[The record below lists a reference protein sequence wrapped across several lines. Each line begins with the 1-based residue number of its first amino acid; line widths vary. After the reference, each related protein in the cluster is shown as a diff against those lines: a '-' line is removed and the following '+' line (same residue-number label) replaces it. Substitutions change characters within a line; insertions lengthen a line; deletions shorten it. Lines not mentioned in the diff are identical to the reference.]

1 MRRRVERE
9 LPRFDL
15 DFTFTTVSVINQV
28 VYFGGRVRPIRAR
41 GLRGVDR
48 PDTRREMMK
57 VVEAVRAIPGVK
69 DVVLDCQF
77 D

>member
-1 MRRRVERE
+1 VERE

-41 GLRGVDR
+41 GLRGLGQ
-48 PDTRREMMK
+48 DTRREMLK